1 MNTTYLDIETK
12 PLPQEVEQY
21 LKPFAAYDAN
31 ECLTGNI
38 KALDK
43 IEEKHAAHRAKY
55 NVAKKKYLND
65 AIDKAALY
73 PPTGQIITIQYA
85 VQDADVVV
93 IHGDEVDMLEQWWE
107 VAADDTHRFINWTG
121 NNSSGNFD
129 WNFLIRRSWK
139 HGVTVPHLDRGCIVN
154 AAKRYM
160 EFAEWNSYLKLE
172 RAALELGIPVED
184 TGKVEGKNFWAFWE
198 SDREA
203 ALKYC
208 VQDVILLREIWKR
221 MNPWG

>member
-1 MNTTYLDIETK
+1 
-12 PLPQEVEQY
+12 
-21 LKPFAAYDAN
+21 
-31 ECLTGNI
+31 
-38 KALDK
+38 
-43 IEEKHAAHRAKY
+43 
-55 NVAKKKYLND
+55 
-65 AIDKAALY
+65 
-73 PPTGQIITIQYA
+73 
-85 VQDADVVV
+85 
-93 IHGDEVDMLEQWWE
+93 
-107 VAADDTHRFINWTG
+107 
-121 NNSSGNFD
+121 
-129 WNFLIRRSWK
+129 
-139 HGVTVPHLDRGCIVN
+139 
-154 AAKRYM
+154 M